1 MVTTFK
7 SLDLNYRHINSSLFV
22 ILLFLS
28 QYSFGQNR
36 PTGIDT
42 LLLKKIETNFQ
53 QDKIV
58 NLGFHF
64 GFNCFSNIQDSENQ
78 QILNTILFYLQ
89 NNTDISMKLVSH
101 TDCRGDEQFNKDL
114 SQRIADLTR
123 SWLKKNGIS
132 PTRLISIG
140 KGEYEPLIKCVNCDC
155 DQEIHEKNRRFEIIK
170 VN

>member
-89 NNTDISMKLVSH
+89 NNTDISMKLVLRWS
-101 TDCRGDEQFNKDL
+101 
-114 SQRIADLTR
+114 
-123 SWLKKNGIS
+123 
-132 PTRLISIG
+132 
-140 KGEYEPLIKCVNCDC
+140 
-155 DQEIHEKNRRFEIIK
+155 
-170 VN
+170 